1 MNALALAL
9 LLSGAAPAPPAAA
22 EVTLVAFSDYHSH
35 AVPFYSEGA
44 PGQAGLARAVAYLR
58 RARNE
63 ANAVIVSGGDMM
75 NLGTPAWS
83 DEYRCRDWAFFDG
96 LVDAM
101 ALGNHEYDYGALAF
115 DACRASVSFPVLAAN
130 LHGAD
135 GRPLLTHG
143 GKPYLVKEVAG
154 RRLGLIAVAGP
165 DFVRLVKTEWLPPG
179 ARFAD
184 PVATARELVGR
195 LRRDEKV
202 DAVILIGHQH
212 REDDFALA
220 RAVSGIDLVLGT
232 HSHHKGELQVIPGTR
247 TWYVSPF
254 QYLTYVSRLT
264 LRFEG
269 RRLAAVGGGLVKM
282 DAALPEDPAV
292 AAEVARWQAQLEQSR
307 PERFAVVGRAAVA
320 LTDDGAQSGESVIGN
335 WATEVL
341 RRATGAH
348 VFFNTASSFRGTIPP
363 GEVTAE
369 SFARAIPYKNRLVRA
384 TFTGAQVLNLLQASI
399 DRRGSDGF
407 SQQTGL
413 RYRLHEGRPVQV
425 EVLADPARREA
436 GFVPLDPTATYAV
449 GTTDFQAKVAN
460 GYRDLFAA
468 GSGLVVTDQDAQALL
483 LEDLKQGAAA
493 ALDGRDG
500 GR

>member
-1 MNALALAL
+1 MTGGVLAL
-9 LLSGAAPAPPAAA
+9 LLASAVATPT
-22 EVTLVAFSDYHSH
+22 EITLLAFSDYHSH
-35 AVPFYSEGA
+35 ALPFYSEGQ
-44 PGQAGLARAVAYLR
+44 PGQGGLARAIAYLKQ
-58 RARNE
+58 ARTAPNT
-63 ANAVIVSGGDMM
+63 VVVSGGDMM
-75 NLGTPAWS
+75 NLGTPTWS

-101 ALGNHEYDYGALAF
+101 SLGNHEYDYGADAF

-130 LHGAD
+130 LVGAD
-135 GRPLLTHG
+135 GRPLLTHA
-143 GKPYLVKEVAG
+143 GKPYLVKAVAG
-154 RRLGLIAVAGP
+154 RKLGLIAVAGP
-165 DFVRLVKTEWLPPG
+165 DFARLVKKEWLPSG
-179 ARFAD
+179 ARFTD
-184 PVATARELVGR
+184 PVATVRELVGR

-202 DAVILIGHQH
+202 DAVIVIGHQH

-232 HSHHKGELQVIPGTR
+232 HSHYKGELQVIPGTP
-247 TWYVSPF
+247 TWYVSPY
-254 QYLTYVSRLT
+254 QYLTYLSRVV

-269 RRLAAVGGGLVKM
+269 ARLAQVTGGLVRL
-282 DAALPEDPAV
+282 DASLPEDPQV
-292 AAEVARWQAQLEQSR
+292 AAEVARWQAELEHKR

-341 RRATGAH
+341 RRAAGAH
-348 VFFNTASSFRGTIPP
+348 AFFNTASSFRGTIPP
-363 GEVTAE
+363 GDVTVEA
-369 SFARAIPYKNRLVRA
+369 FFRAIPYKNRIA
-384 TFTGAQVLNLLQASI
+384 TAELTGAELLALLQASI

-436 GFVPLDPTATYAV
+436 GFVPLDPAARYQV
-449 GTTDFQAKVAN
+449 GTSDFQARLAS
-460 GYRDLFAA
+460 GYRELFAA
-468 GSGLVVTDQDAQALL
+468 NPSLVVTETDVHAVLL
-483 LEDLKQGAAA
+483 DDLRAGAAS